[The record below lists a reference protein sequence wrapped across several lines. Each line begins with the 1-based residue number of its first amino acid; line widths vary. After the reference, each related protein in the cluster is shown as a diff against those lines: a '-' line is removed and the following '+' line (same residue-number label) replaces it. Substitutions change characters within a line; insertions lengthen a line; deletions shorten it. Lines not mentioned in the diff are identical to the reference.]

1 MRKLVS
7 IRKIDD
13 VQAISGADDVVK
25 VRIGGWWCVTSKN
38 YNLKPKDL
46 CYFFEIDCL
55 IPVEDRFSFL
65 AKNCAILETNVGGSV
80 YKGYRLRTKSFRGV
94 TSQGLVLP
102 LSFALFEIKLS
113 EGDDLTSLFRVVKY
127 ERILTEGMGKD
138 IVGDFPGYMPKTEE
152 ERIQNLI
159 EYLDKY
165 RGLMFYGSEKIDGC
179 SSTFSR
185 YENEFDV
192 YQKTVQLRRL
202 SNNPYW
208 AIAKKYKLSEKIS
221 NNFAVQAE
229 IVGPGIDN
237 ALELSELDA
246 FVFSVFDIQKAQY
259 LSLEDMLK
267 FSSEIG
273 MKTVPIIYPEI
284 ILNHT
289 CDQLLVMA
297 NRKSALN
304 PKKSAEGLV
313 FRMKSTIEKVSFK
326 VISNHYLEKN
336 KN

>member
-7 IRKIDD
+7 VRRIDD
-13 VQAISGADDVVK
+13 VQPIEGADRIEK
-25 VRIGGWWCVTSKN
+25 VRIGGWWCVVSKAIN
-38 YNLKPKDL
+38 FKPGDFC
-46 CYFFEIDCL
+46 CYFEIDSM
-55 IPVEDRFSFL
+55 IPLEDRFSFL
-65 AKNCAILETNVGGSV
+65 ASICAIAETKVNGII
-80 YKGYRLRTKSFRGV
+80 YKGYRLRTKTFKGV

-102 LSFALFEIKLS
+102 VNCVDRTVY
-113 EGDDLTSLFRVVKY
+113 EGDDLTSLFGVVKY
-127 ERILTEGMGKD
+127 ERILSEGMDKD

-159 EYLDKY
+159 EYLDKF
-165 RGLMFYGSEKIDGC
+165 RGLLFYGTEKLDDC

-208 AIAKKYKLSEKIS
+208 DIAKKYKLSEKMP
-221 NNFAVQAE
+221 NNFAIQAE
-229 IVGPGIDN
+229 IIGPGIDN
-237 ALELSELDA
+237 ALGLAELDA
-246 FVFSVFDIQKAQY
+246 FVFSVFDIQNAQY
-259 LSLEDMLK
+259 LSLEDMSK
-267 FSSEIG
+267 FSYEIG

-289 CDQLLVMA
+289 CDQLLAMA
-297 NRKSALN
+297 SRKSALN
-304 PKKSAEGLV
+304 PKKNAEGLV
-313 FRMKSTIEKVSFK
+313 FRLKSTFEKVSFK

-336 KN
+336 EK